1 MFVVSFLKNTSF
13 WRYGLFVLSFIIIA
27 FGQPSKAPLLCI
39 LAASCGFS
47 IFWLALTEVKGSVNK
62 FLHAFCWYFLISS
75 VQLSWMTS
83 IQYQGIYILIVYAL
97 LNAFLALQFSLLALW
112 VMRNHSH
119 YFLQAAA
126 VASAWTL
133 MEWSR
138 MWLFCGFTWNPVGLA
153 LAFPS
158 LPLQTA
164 SLLGIYGLSFW
175 VVFTNVLFYQFLKK
189 KILWKI
195 AICACAFPYL
205 MGALLFGFQ
214 SLSSISAH
222 LKTLKLGIVQTGLK
236 PSEKCYLSDDKAF
249 IHPHLQWE
257 KILTYLKETG
267 ETKFD
272 IIVLPEAAV
281 PFISDALIY
290 KRNKVRES
298 FKNILNYEIEAQ
310 GEPAVSNL
318 FWAQSIANFYQS
330 EVVIGLD
337 RRFKNSEDQWE
348 NQNAAFFLRPG
359 GFNADSYAKQV
370 LLPLAEYLP
379 FSWLTPIV
387 SRYGIQEFF
396 SPGKE
401 HKVFFGKVP
410 FSTTI
415 CYEETFPRVVRK
427 FRLNGAQLLVN
438 LTNDGWYPNSS
449 LPLQHLHL
457 GRLRAVENGI
467 PVIRSC
473 NTGVSCVIDSGGK
486 IQKIFSVNETDKGVL
501 LANLSL
507 TSHKTLYTVFGDWIL
522 IVICFVVLSFYLRK
536 ITKFDLKN

>member
-1 MFVVSFLKNTSF
+1 MLIINSLKNTSF
-13 WRYGLFVLSFIIIA
+13 WKYGLFALSFIIIA
-27 FGQPSKAPLLCI
+27 FGQPSKAPFLCV
-39 LAASCGFS
+39 LAASCGYS
-47 IFWLALTEVKGSVNK
+47 IFWFALAEEKRSVKRFTYS
-62 FLHAFCWYFLISS
+62 FFWYFLISS
-75 VQLSWMTS
+75 VQLSWMTA

-97 LNAFLALQFSLLALW
+97 LNAFLGSQFALLSLWA
-112 VMRNHSH
+112 MRNNSH
-119 YFLQAAA
+119 PILQAAA
-126 VASAWTL
+126 IASAWTL

-138 MWLFCGFTWNPVGLA
+138 MWIFCGFTWNPVGLS

-189 KILWKI
+189 KIHWNF
-195 AICACAFPYL
+195 AISACAFPYL
-205 MGALLFGFQ
+205 IGALLFGFQ
-214 SLSSISAH
+214 SLSLNSEH
-222 LKTLKLGIVQTGLK
+222 LNTLKLGIVQTGLK
-236 PSEKCYLSDDKAF
+236 PSEKCYINDDKTF

-267 ETKFD
+267 ETKYDF
-272 IIVLPEAAV
+272 IVLPEAAV
-281 PFISDALIY
+281 PFTSDALIY
-290 KRNKVRES
+290 KRQKVSES
-298 FKNILNYEIEAQ
+298 FKNILNYEIEDQ

-348 NQNAAFFLRPG
+348 NHNAAFFLRPG
-359 GFNADSYAKQV
+359 VFNPDSYAKQV

-379 FSWLTPIV
+379 FPWLNPIV

-396 SPGKE
+396 TPGKE
-401 HKVFFGKVP
+401 SKVFLGKVP

-473 NTGVSCVIDSGGK
+473 NTGVSCVIDSTGK

-501 LANLSL
+501 LANLCL

-522 IVICFVVLSFYLRK
+522 IVLCFVVLSFYLRK